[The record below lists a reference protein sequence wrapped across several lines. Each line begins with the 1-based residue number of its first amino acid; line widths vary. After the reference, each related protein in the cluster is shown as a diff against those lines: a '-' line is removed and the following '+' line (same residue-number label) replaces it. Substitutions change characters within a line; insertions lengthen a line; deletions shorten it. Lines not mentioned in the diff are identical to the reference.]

1 MTRMVVRTSVYLA
14 IMLGSV
20 TSVAL
25 GGRRDWTGSA
35 ACGACHPGEL
45 AAWQVTPHARTR
57 DRFTSRPDPSRTDR
71 FRSAAQQ
78 GSESPCGEGSP
89 CGDPRCLGCH
99 ATGEAPAGPAIAVE
113 VGCEACHG
121 AGAAYAEAD
130 LMRDRPVALL
140 LGLSDVATPAARA
153 AICAAC
159 HRRAT
164 RGTPFDPMAPVHPTS
179 PATANRP
186 NGSNPPSKIDHR

>member
-1 MTRMVVRTSVYLA
+1 MVVRTAVWIA
-14 IMLGSV
+14 I
-20 TSVAL
+20 AL
-25 GGRRDWTGSA
+25 GIVIAIASLAGVAAGARRDWTGSA

-57 DRFTSRPDPSRTDR
+57 ERFGSRPE
-71 FRSAAQQ
+71 A
-78 GSESPCGEGSP
+78 
-89 CGDPRCLGCH
+89 RCLACH

-130 LMRDRPVALL
+130 LMRDRPIARA
-140 LGLSDVATPAARA
+140 LGLSDVSTPAARA
-153 AICAAC
+153 VVCAPC

-164 RGTPFDPMAPVHPTS
+164 RGTPFDPTAPVH
-179 PATANRP
+179 
-186 NGSNPPSKIDHR
+186 HR